1 MNQLFSL
8 PLTQPVV
15 IFALVLLLILVA
27 PELYRR
33 LKIPNTVGLILLG
46 VAVGPY
52 GFNLL
57 ARDASFEIF
66 GQVGILYLMFL
77 AAVEIDM
84 YHLKQSWRQGLLFGL
99 ITFAIPTGV
108 GIMTSHYAFGAGI
121 STCLL
126 LSSMYASHTLI
137 SYPTVSKFGL
147 QNSKG
152 AILAVSGTIVAVLLA
167 LLMLATVVKMHVSG
181 RPDVADTLQLLGL
194 TTAYAAGVGWLFPVV
209 TRFVFR
215 KTGDGVAQY
224 IFILALVF
232 IGAVLAQLI
241 GLESILGAF
250 YSGLVLNRLIPGRS
264 SLMNQIKF
272 VGNALFIPYF
282 LIGVGM
288 LINVRVIACGWGVAW
303 VALIMVTVALSTKWL
318 AAFLTQ
324 KLCRLT
330 PLDRR
335 MMFGLTSGKAA
346 ATIAA
351 TMIGYQY
358 GIITEDM
365 MNGAVLMILVCCLLA
380 SVTTERTAIS
390 LRIELTAKE
399 MESVGVESPTFARQ
413 IVAVANPITAEG
425 LMKLA
430 AFMRSPKNTEP
441 ITALFVRNSDDP
453 RTLRSGRASIHMA
466 ARAAQEMGIE
476 VKEEERFD
484 LNVVS
489 GLTNVMRQTHATDI
503 VVGFHRKSNI
513 VDTFFGQIIDSLLRQ
528 TARMVVMSRCFIPIS
543 TIRRIVVVAGKNSQ
557 YETGFHGWVARI
569 GNLAQQL
576 ACKVIFLADSEASRY
591 IEQVISEDGYGVRR
605 IYQEMTGWDDFILMS
620 GEVGPEDLLVIIGA
634 RKGSISHDGGLDEMP
649 EFLSKNF
656 ASHNLM
662 VIYPEQFG
670 GNYSIRNEELGI
682 RN

>member
-1 MNQLFSL
+1 MNELFSL
-8 PLTQPVV
+8 PLHQPVV

-33 LKIPNTVGLILLG
+33 LKIPNTVGLILAG

-52 GFNLL
+52 GFHLL

-84 YHLKQSWRQGLLFGL
+84 YHLKQSWKQGLIFGL
-99 ITFAIPTGV
+99 ISFAIPTGV
-108 GIMTSHYAFGAGI
+108 GILTSHYAFGAGLA
-121 STCLL
+121 TCLL

-137 SYPTVSKFGL
+137 SYPIVSKFGL

-167 LLMLATVVKMHVSG
+167 LLMLATVVKMHVNG
-181 RPDVADTLQLLGL
+181 RPDLGDTLSLLGY
-194 TTAYAAGVGWLFPVV
+194 TAVYAAAIGWIFPRI

-232 IGAVLAQLI
+232 IGAVMAQLI
-241 GLESILGAF
+241 GLEAILGAF

-288 LINVRVIACGWGVAW
+288 LINVRVIFNGWGVAW
-303 VALIMVTVALSTKWL
+303 VAFVMIAVAMSTKWL

-324 KLCRLT
+324 KLCHLS

-351 TMIGYQY
+351 TMIGFQY
-358 GIITEDM
+358 GIISEDM
-365 MNGAVLMILVCCLLA
+365 MNGAVLMILVCCLVA

-390 LRIELTAKE
+390 LRIELTAAE
-399 MESVGVESPTFARQ
+399 LESTGVESPTFARQ
-413 IVAVANPITAEG
+413 IVAVANPITADG
-425 LMKLA
+425 LMRLA
-430 AFMRSPKNTEP
+430 VLMRSPKNTEP

-453 RTLRSGRASIHMA
+453 RTLGSGRTSLRTA
-466 ARAAQEMGIE
+466 AQAAQEMGIE
-476 VKEEERFD
+476 AKEEERFD

-513 VDTFFGQIIDSLLRQ
+513 VDTFFGQIMDSLLKQ
-528 TARMVVMSRCFIPIS
+528 TAKMVVMSRCFIPIS
-543 TIRRIVVVAGKNSQ
+543 TIRRLVVVAGHNAQ

-569 GNLAQQL
+569 GNLAHQL
-576 ACKVIFLADSEASRY
+576 ACKVIFLADQDTSKF
-591 IEQVISEDGYGVRR
+591 IERVIEEDGYGIRR
-605 IYQEMTGWDDFILMS
+605 IYQEMTGWDDFIVMS
-620 GEVGPEDLLVIIGA
+620 GEIGPEDLLVIIGA
-634 RKGSISHDGGLDEMP
+634 RKGSISHNGELDEMP

-670 GNYSIRNEELGI
+670 GKLPT
-682 RN
+682 

>member
-1 MNQLFSL
+1 MNELFSL
-8 PLTQPVV
+8 PFHQPVV
-15 IFALVLLLILVA
+15 IFALVLILILVA

-33 LKIPNTVGLILLG
+33 LKIPNTVGLILAG

-57 ARDASFEIF
+57 ERDASFEIF

-84 YHLKQSWRQGLLFGL
+84 YHLKKSWREGLVFGL
-99 ITFAIPTGV
+99 ISFAIPA
-108 GIMTSHYAFGAGI
+108 GIGILTSNYAFGADFT
-121 STCLL
+121 TCLL

-137 SYPTVSKFGL
+137 SYPIVSKFGL
-147 QNSKG
+147 QNSRG
-152 AILAVSGTIVAVLLA
+152 AIIAVSGTIVAVLLA
-167 LLMLATVVKMHVSG
+167 LLTLATVVKMHVSG
-181 RPDVADTLQLLGL
+181 RPDIADTLQLLGY
-194 TTAYAAGVGWLFPVV
+194 TAAYALAIGWTFPKI

-215 KTGDGVAQY
+215 KTSDGVAQY

-250 YSGLVLNRLIPGRS
+250 YAGLVLNRLIPGRS

-288 LINVRVIACGWGVAW
+288 LINVRVIFNGWGVAW
-303 VALIMVTVALSTKWL
+303 VALVMIGVAMVTKWVS
-318 AAFLTQ
+318 AFITQ
-324 KLCRLT
+324 KIYHLSA
-330 PLDRR
+330 LDRM

-351 TMIGYQY
+351 TMIGFQY

-365 MNGAVLMILVCCLLA
+365 MNGAVLMILACCLVA
-380 SVTTERTAIS
+380 SVTTERTAIR
-390 LRIELTAKE
+390 LRIELSAAELENT
-399 MESVGVESPTFARQ
+399 GVESTTFARQ

-430 AFMRSPKNTEP
+430 VLMRSPKNTEP
-441 ITALFVRNSDDP
+441 ITTLFVRNSDDP
-453 RTLRSGRASIHMA
+453 RTISSGRHCLRTASH
-466 ARAAQEMGIE
+466 AAQEMGIE
-476 VKEEERFD
+476 AKEEERFD
-484 LNVVS
+484 LNIVS
-489 GLTNVMRQTHATDI
+489 GLTNAMRQTRATDI

-513 VDTFFGQIIDSLLRQ
+513 VDTFYGQVVDSLLRQ
-528 TARMVVMSRCFIPIS
+528 TAKMVVMSRCFIPIS
-543 TIRRIVVVAGKNSQ
+543 TIRRLVVVAGHNSQ

-576 ACKVIFLADSEASRY
+576 ACKVIFLADHDTSKY
-591 IEQVISEDGYGVRR
+591 IEQVIEEDGYGVRR

-620 GEVGPEDLLVIIGA
+620 GEIGPEDLLVIIGA
-634 RKGSISHDGGLDEMP
+634 RKGSISHDGELDEMP

-670 GNYSIRNEELGI
+670 GKMGN
-682 RN
+682 